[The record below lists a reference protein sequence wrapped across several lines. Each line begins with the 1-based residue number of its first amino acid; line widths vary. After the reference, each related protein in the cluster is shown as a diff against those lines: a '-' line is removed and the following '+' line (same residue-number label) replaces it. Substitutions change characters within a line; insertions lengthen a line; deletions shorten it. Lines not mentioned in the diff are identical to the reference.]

1 MSTIAI
7 IDQNNRKCQVSITQ
21 DALGKSLK
29 VSMKDKIN
37 FLKQLMKKRFKATLD
52 TRDSIIW
59 RLELQDCG
67 QVEVVNNNWKWFK
80 KQL

>member
-1 MSTIAI
+1 
-7 IDQNNRKCQVSITQ
+7 
-21 DALGKSLK
+21 
-29 VSMKDKIN
+29 MKDKIN

-59 RLELQDCG
+59 HLELQDCG